1 VSLPT
6 LFRAIEAIPEL
17 SAAAGDYVAIYTDA
31 IHVLRCHPRIPL
43 GPAARAALELVPSP
57 QPYAQLAG

>member
-1 VSLPT
+1 VPLPT
-6 LFRAIEAIPEL
+6 LYRALESIP
-17 SAAAGDYVAIYTDA
+17 SIDAVAGDYVAIYTDA